1 MKKRAKLKGFTL
13 VELLIVIVVIGVLSA
28 MMMLSSTEA
37 VTSAKAAD
45 IISDLRNCKTAALAW
60 YADNLD
66 YVEGRVNHGSTTF
79 SSNGLFPEGV
89 NIAKYMNGENKI
101 TYDSNTKGK
110 YSFSGNN
117 TDKRWVVCL
126 EVKDGKLYEKL
137 RLRGK
142 SVGLKW
148 VEWKTGNWISAS
160 ADIAD
165 KAWQDSWK
173 NGTINVGLFI
183 R

>member
-1 MKKRAKLKGFTL
+1 
-13 VELLIVIVVIGVLSA
+13 
-28 MMMLSSTEA
+28 
-37 VTSAKAAD
+37 
-45 IISDLRNCKTAALAW
+45 
-60 YADNLD
+60 
-66 YVEGRVNHGSTTF
+66 
-79 SSNGLFPEGV
+79 
-89 NIAKYMNGENKI
+89 MNGENKI
-101 TYDSNTKGK
+101 SYDGGTLKGG

-117 TDKRWVVCL
+117 TDKRWIVCL
-126 EVKDGKLYEKL
+126 EIKDGKLYEKL
-137 RLRGK
+137 RSRGK

-148 VEWKTGNWISAS
+148 VEWKTGSWINAS